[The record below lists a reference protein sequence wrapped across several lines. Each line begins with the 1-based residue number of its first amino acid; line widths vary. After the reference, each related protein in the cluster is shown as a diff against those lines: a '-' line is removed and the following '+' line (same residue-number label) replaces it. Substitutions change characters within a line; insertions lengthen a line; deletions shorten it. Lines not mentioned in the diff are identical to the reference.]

1 MKKYQALIVDDERGN
16 RELLSKML
24 RENCPQIEHIALAQ
38 SVPEAERELGKGGV
52 DVVFLDIE
60 MPRENGFDLLNKLGK
75 IDFKVI
81 FVTAYD
87 AYALKAIKYSALD
100 YLLKPVDRDE
110 LITAVSKLDAGE
122 SQQAQLDLL
131 THNLQHDKDRR
142 IALATQDE
150 VLFVHVRNI
159 IRLQAEA
166 NYTKVYLAG
175 EAPVLLSGNIGHFEK
190 LLNDQ
195 QFYRSHQSHLVN
207 LRQLKKYVKTDGGY
221 LVMADNS
228 EVPVSRLKREEIK
241 RLMLG

>member
-16 RELLSKML
+16 RELLSKLL
-24 RENCPQIEHIALAQ
+24 REHCPQIDHIAVAH
-38 SVPEAERELGKGGV
+38 SVKEAEAQLSKGGI

-60 MPRENGFDLLNKLGK
+60 MPRENGFDLLNKLGTV
-75 IDFKVI
+75 DFKVI

-100 YLLKPVDRDE
+100 YLLKPVDPDE
-110 LITAVSKLDAGE
+110 LIVAVRKLDAAE

-131 THNLQHDKDRR
+131 THNLQHHEDRR

-150 VLFVHVRNI
+150 VRFVRVRNI

-166 NYTKVYLAG
+166 NYTQVYLEG
-175 EAPVLLSGNIGHFEK
+175 EEPVLLSGNIGHFEK

-221 LVMADNS
+221 LVMADDS

-241 RLMLG
+241 RLLLG

>member
-24 RENCPQIEHIALAQ
+24 REHCAQIDHIALAQ
-38 SVPEAERELGKGGV
+38 SVPEAERELGKGGI

-60 MPRENGFDLLNKLGK
+60 MPRENGFDLLNKLGEV
-75 IDFKVI
+75 DFKVI

-87 AYALKAIKYSALD
+87 AYALRAIKYSALD

-110 LITAVSKLDAGE
+110 LIAAVSKLDAAE
-122 SQQAQLDLL
+122 SQQAQLELL
-131 THNLQHDKDRR
+131 THNLQHAADRR

-150 VLFVHVRNI
+150 VLFVYVRNI

-175 EAPVLLSGNIGHFEK
+175 EEPVLLSGNIGHFEK

-195 QFYRSHQSHLVN
+195 QFFRSHQSHLVN
-207 LRQLKKYVKTDGGY
+207 LRQVKKYVKTDGGY
-221 LVMADNS
+221 LVMADNGQ
-228 EVPVSRLKREEIK
+228 VPISRLKREEVK
-241 RLMLG
+241 RLLLR